1 MSEPPPVAGLLVVD
15 KPYGRTSAWACAVI
29 KGKLKAGGA
38 PKRIKVGHGGTLDP
52 LATGV
57 LVVLVGRA
65 TKLCDHVMG
74 GTKRYIAEVDLA
86 RVSPTDD
93 LESEPTPVPVQ
104 TPPTLAAVRRAC
116 QRFVGEVDQLP
127 PAHSAV
133 KVGGKRAYQL
143 ARTGRTPDIEPR
155 RVRIDAIDVLE
166 YDWPRLVIDVRC
178 GKGVYIRS
186 LARDLGKPLC
196 AGGVLTA
203 LRRTAVG
210 RWTIDQAV
218 PIERLPEVLDP
229 RALDVPGD
237 LRRAPGHDA
246 G

>member
-1 MSEPPPVAGLLVVD
+1 MSEPPPVAGVMVID
-15 KPYGRTSAWACAVI
+15 KPYGRTSAWVCAVV

-74 GTKRYIAEVDLA
+74 GTKRYIAEIDLA

-93 LESEPTPVPVQ
+93 LESEATPVPVEA
-104 TPPTLAAVRRAC
+104 PPTLAAVRQAC
-116 QRFVGEVDQLP
+116 RQFVGDIDQLP
-127 PAHSAV
+127 PAHSAI
-133 KVGGKRAYQL
+133 KVGGKRAYEL

-155 RVRIDAIDVLE
+155 RVRIEAIDVLE
-166 YDWPRLVIDVRC
+166 YDWPRLIIDVSC

-186 LARDLGKPLC
+186 LARDLGQPLGV
-196 AGGVLTA
+196 GGVLTA

-218 PIERLPEVLDP
+218 PIERLADVLDP
-229 RALDVPGD
+229 HTLDVPDD
-237 LRRAPGHDA
+237 LRRVLGHDA